1 MIETRTDTEKT
12 IRSYDE
18 TVDSGKQLADILKN
32 RDVVVLSGVLGA
44 GKTSLIKGLAAG
56 LGIEPDAVKS
66 PSYTLV
72 NEYRGRM
79 PLYHL
84 DLYRMKDTSEL
95 INIGWDDYLLRD
107 GIVVVEWGEKAG
119 PFLPSER
126 VEIIITI
133 KSENV
138 RHLSIRFLS

>member
-12 IRSYDE
+12 TRSFAE
-18 TVDSGKQLADILKN
+18 TVESGKQLANVLKN

-44 GKTSLIKGLAAG
+44 GKTSLIKGLATG
-56 LGIEPDAVKS
+56 LGIESGAVKS

-72 NEYRGRM
+72 NEYHGRI
-79 PLYHL
+79 PLFHL

-95 INIGWDDYLLRD
+95 INIGWDDYLSRN
-107 GIVVVEWGEKAG
+107 GIVVIEWGEKAG

-126 VEIIITI
+126 IEIIITI
-133 KSENV
+133 KSENT
-138 RHLSIRFLS
+138 RHLSIRFIN